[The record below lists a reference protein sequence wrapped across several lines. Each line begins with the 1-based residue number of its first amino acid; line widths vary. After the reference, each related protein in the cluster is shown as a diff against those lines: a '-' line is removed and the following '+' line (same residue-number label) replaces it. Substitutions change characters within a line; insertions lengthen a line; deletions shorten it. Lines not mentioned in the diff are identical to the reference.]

1 MASEETKKVDELDI
15 LAEIPQSLKIGDK
28 DFLLRPLSF
37 GKIKLLGDVLL
48 MIFQKVEAFGK
59 MGTADPEQIQ
69 QILSTNWAS
78 LIDELILG
86 VQIITCQNGKTSFDE
101 LKNDKEMIEFLRWN
115 FTTEQLKVVSDFIRN
130 SIDLGGIIKNVAP
143 LRRI

>member
-1 MASEETKKVDELDI
+1 MANDEKVDELKI
-15 LAEIPQSLKIGDK
+15 LAEIPQSIKIGDRE
-28 DFLLRPLSF
+28 FALRPLSF
-37 GKIKLLGDVLL
+37 GKIKLLGDVML
-48 MIFQKVEAFGK
+48 MVFNKVEAFGK
-59 MGTADPEQIQ
+59 VGSADPAQIQ
-69 QILSTNWAS
+69 EILSTNWAS

-115 FTTEQLKVVSDFIRN
+115 FTTEQLRVVSDFIRN

-143 LRRI
+143 LRGI